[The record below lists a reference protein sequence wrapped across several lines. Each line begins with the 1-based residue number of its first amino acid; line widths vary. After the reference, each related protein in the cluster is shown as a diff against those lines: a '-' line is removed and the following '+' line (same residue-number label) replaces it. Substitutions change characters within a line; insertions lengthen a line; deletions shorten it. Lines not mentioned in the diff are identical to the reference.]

1 MDSTTVAESGSP
13 LPELLRPGFTNET
26 ASLQSQ
32 RDPRDAPNVVNLEQ
46 HDLEKLNIS
55 HENRSSSKMLASEKS
70 LATKKGSMPN
80 IRRSVSVPVT
90 EKTKQATAPGHDAG
104 KQQRDG
110 LIMDTN
116 KSSIVSKRSVEK
128 LYYEG
133 EPEFFRHF
141 VTKFKRRSP
150 LINRGYWLRMKAIEH
165 GVSRFLAERTA
176 KRKVVVNL
184 GCGYDPLP
192 WLFLGKQPLLCQG
205 TTFVDVDYPLLMQN
219 KIGIIQKTSQLKTL
233 LPKFTTTGQETGL
246 LASSDPYVA
255 IGCDLADLTPL
266 QDILQDH
273 LQMGNS
279 DVAVLFT
286 SEVSTAYMPLE
297 GSQAVF
303 QWAATFNDV
312 RFCLLEQHLPDGP
325 DHPFAATM
333 LAHFEKLR
341 TPLRAVGT
349 MEQMKQRFVDA
360 GFPEMGTE
368 IRSLWE
374 LWSDPTFLSAEERRR
389 LDRIEPFD
397 EWEEFAL
404 FGSHYFL
411 LFAEKEP
418 NKDYSNR
425 SYRASR
431 ASIFAGST
439 RGGSFASSPVSG
451 SESPTTPQYHFSPGD
466 ILQTHELKEPHDFR
480 RFGAVVPPFQV
491 DSNGDSLG
499 LHGGLGTQ
507 ERVSTCNTYT
517 RFDKTDEISGPPL
530 RTGLMCHS
538 VTRLGNTANCVLT
551 GGRTS
556 PDNASAESWLRLDGK
571 WRRVH
576 DLPRGRYRHCA
587 VPLVLPTD
595 PRPAHTV
602 LMFGGKTS
610 DGQVLD
616 EWLIWTGET
625 GWQQIP
631 VKGDKP
637 PARFGAVMITDSKGG
652 VSGVLVG
659 GMTSAGRVLNDFWQW
674 TLEPDMT
681 LVCKNVTTKAT
692 AFLKSDGCILGRFG
706 AQLVRSNRG
715 ILMIGGITGA
725 RMLTRQDE
733 ILNMKTLRPQPIQGP
748 RPLLVGHTVQDVDG
762 GLIVLGGGA
771 TCFSFGTTWNRSCI
785 LNDAEPGKFDME
797 WRLQATVP
805 AVKSVQGLD
814 GNSSDTTTAQGQP
827 NGTSSPPGTSSG
839 IVSSGAG
846 LASKIPEA
854 APIHEVNISR
864 GLNFPQYVSA
874 GRPVTLRKCHLGPCL
889 STWTNSHLI
898 DQIGSDRQVS
908 VHVCDSSSN
917 GSVASMD
924 FQSKNFSYQTQG
936 FGTFL
941 SAVERG
947 EKVYLRSL
955 SKENPSSEPT
965 QLSDDFPAISSEFVL
980 PDELEY
986 VSQHAH
992 SSPLR
997 ISGPVQMW
1005 LHYDVMA
1012 NVYCQIRGQKKIR
1025 LFPPSDV
1032 TNLGFEPGSTTSRV
1046 DVFSDAS
1053 YPGLG
1058 HTHPHQT
1065 VLEPGDIL
1073 FIPPLWLHATAPVLG
1088 DHASGHPTPHNSVPH
1103 TNGTSHYEPSIAVNV
1118 FFRNLSNNNSYAA
1131 GRDVYGN
1138 RDLAAYEKGR
1148 KDIAKILKTF
1158 ENLPGD
1164 VARFYLDRLGAELQS
1179 EGRRLQNLDSQ
1190 SGQQDLTNGSHS
1202 SPRREKGKQ
1211 NVAPDAPSTTT
1222 YAMPT
1227 LTSPSTIASTAG
1239 SLVSPIQSHESLST
1253 LVSPTSPSSA
1263 QTETAVAMP
1272 FPMHHLNG
1280 RLDGASEVNAERP
1293 KTASSAGTAVA
1304 PPPVGTSGAGAS
1316 AGNNS
1321 SPWPS
1326 ARLHDFYAE
1335 LGQ

>member
-1 MDSTTVAESGSP
+1 M
-13 LPELLRPGFTNET
+13 RP
-26 ASLQSQ
+26 
-32 RDPRDAPNVVNLEQ
+32 
-46 HDLEKLNIS
+46 
-55 HENRSSSKMLASEKS
+55 
-70 LATKKGSMPN
+70 
-80 IRRSVSVPVT
+80 SVSVPVPLAGRT
-90 EKTKQATAPGHDAG
+90 TTKQAAALAHDAA

-133 EPEFFRHF
+133 EPEYFRHF

-165 GVSRFLAERTA
+165 GVARFLAERTA

-192 WLFLGKQPLLCQG
+192 WLFLGKQPRLCQG

-255 IGCDLADLTPL
+255 IGCDLADLAPL

-286 SEVSTAYMPLE
+286 SEVSTAYMPPE
-297 GSQAVF
+297 ASQAVF

-333 LAHFEKLR
+333 LAHFQKLR

-360 GFPEMGTE
+360 GFHENGTE

-389 LDRIEPFD
+389 LDRVEPFD

-418 NKDYSNR
+418 NRDYSNS

-439 RGGSFASSPVSG
+439 RGGSLASSPASG
-451 SESPTTPQYHFSPGD
+451 TESPTTPQYHFSPGD
-466 ILQTHELKEPHDFR
+466 ILQTHELREPHEFR

-491 DSNGDSLG
+491 DSNGDSIG
-499 LHGGLGTQ
+499 LYGGLGTQ
-507 ERVSTCNTYT
+507 ERVGTCNTYT
-517 RFDKTDEISGPPL
+517 RFDRTDAISGPPL

-538 VTRLGNTANCVLT
+538 VTRLGNTANCALT

-556 PDNASAESWLRLDGK
+556 PDNASAESWLRVDGK
-571 WRRVH
+571 WRRVQ

-587 VPLVLPTD
+587 VPLVLPTE
-595 PRPAHTV
+595 PRPAHTI
-602 LMFGGKTS
+602 LMFGGKAS

-625 GWQQIP
+625 GWHQIP
-631 VKGDKP
+631 IKGDKP
-637 PARFGAVMITDSKGG
+637 LARFGAVMITDSKGG

-681 LVCKNVTTKAT
+681 LTCKNMTSKAT
-692 AFLKSDGCILGRFG
+692 AFLKSDACILGRFG

-748 RPLLVGHTVQDVDG
+748 RPLLVGHSVQDVDG

-785 LNDAEPGKFDME
+785 LNDAEPGKFEME
-797 WRLQATVP
+797 WRLQATLP
-805 AVKSVQGLD
+805 TS
-814 GNSSDTTTAQGQP
+814 T
-827 NGTSSPPGTSSG
+827 NGTMSSPVTLNGTTV
-839 IVSSGAG
+839 VSRTIGK
-846 LASKIPEA
+846 LPEPA
-854 APIHEVNISR
+854 ALHEVKISH
-864 GLNFPQYVSA
+864 GINFPQYVSA
-874 GRPVTLRKCHLGPCL
+874 GRPVVLRKCRLGPCL
-889 STWTNSHLI
+889 SAWTNSYLL
-898 DQIGSDRQVS
+898 DKIGSDRQVS
-908 VHVCDSSSN
+908 VHVCDPSSDS
-917 GSVASMD
+917 SVAPMD
-924 FQSKNFSYQTQG
+924 FQSKNFSYHTQG
-936 FGTFL
+936 LGTFL
-941 SAVERG
+941 SAVEGG

-955 SKENPSSEPT
+955 SKEKPSSEPT
-965 QLSDDFPAISSEFVL
+965 KLSDDFPAISNDFVL

-986 VSQHAH
+986 VTQHAH

-1012 NVYCQIRGQKKIR
+1012 NVYCQIRGRKRIV

-1032 TNLGFEPGSTTSRV
+1032 THLGFEPGSTTSQV
-1046 DVFSDAS
+1046 DVFSETAH
-1053 YPGLG
+1053 PGLG
-1058 HTHPHQT
+1058 PTHPHET
-1065 VLEPGDIL
+1065 VLDPGDIL
-1073 FIPPLWLHATAPVLG
+1073 FIPPLWLHATAPVLNDG
-1088 DHASGHPTPHNSVPH
+1088 DVVDERSSSPQNPVPE
-1103 TNGTSHYEPSIAVNV
+1103 TTGRTHYEPSIAVNI
-1118 FFRNLSNNNSYAA
+1118 FFRNLPNANSYAA

-1148 KDIAKILKTF
+1148 KDVAKIVKTF
-1158 ENLPGD
+1158 ENVPGD
-1164 VARFYLDRLGAELQS
+1164 VARFYLERLGSELLS
-1179 EGRRLQNLDSQ
+1179 EGRKLQGLIRQMEN
-1190 SGQQDLTNGSHS
+1190 
-1202 SPRREKGKQ
+1202 GKQ
-1211 NVAPDAPSTTT
+1211 NLAPEATTT
-1222 YAMPT
+1222 
-1227 LTSPSTIASTAG
+1227 
-1239 SLVSPIQSHESLST
+1239 
-1253 LVSPTSPSSA
+1253 
-1263 QTETAVAMP
+1263 TAVAMP
-1272 FPMHHLNG
+1272 TVTSPTSATATGSSLASPWSDLSQEICDSLGSPTSVTSAKAETAIAMPLSMHQVSGNLEMERPRTGSGN
-1280 RLDGASEVNAERP
+1280 LETERP
-1293 KTASSAGTAVA
+1293 KTGSSSGRTVVAPTLGTAGGQA
-1304 PPPVGTSGAGAS
+1304 EGTVERQRED
-1316 AGNNS
+1316 NNS
-1321 SPWPS
+1321 WT
-1326 ARLHDFYAE
+1326 AGRLHDLYAE

>member
-1 MDSTTVAESGSP
+1 
-13 LPELLRPGFTNET
+13 
-26 ASLQSQ
+26 
-32 RDPRDAPNVVNLEQ
+32 
-46 HDLEKLNIS
+46 
-55 HENRSSSKMLASEKS
+55 MLASEKS
-70 LATKKGSMPN
+70 KV
-80 IRRSVSVPVT
+80 RRSVSVPLPLAETT
-90 EKTKQATAPGHDAG
+90 EQAAAPARDAAKQR
-104 KQQRDG
+104 RDG

-133 EPEFFRHF
+133 EPEYFRHF

-192 WLFLGKQPLLCQG
+192 WLFLGKQPLLCRG

-219 KIGIIQKTSQLKTL
+219 KMGIIQKTSQLKTL

-273 LQMGNS
+273 LQMGNP

-297 GSQAVF
+297 ASQAVF

-333 LAHFEKLR
+333 LAHFQKLR

-360 GFPEMGTE
+360 GFPENGTE

-374 LWSDPTFLSAEERRR
+374 LWSDPTFLSAEERRQ
-389 LDRIEPFD
+389 LDRVEPFD

-411 LFAEKEP
+411 LFAEKES
-418 NKDYSNR
+418 NRDYSNN
-425 SYRASR
+425 SYRTSR

-439 RGGSFASSPVSG
+439 RGGSLASSPASG
-451 SESPTTPQYHFSPGD
+451 TESPTTPQYHFSPAD
-466 ILQTHELKEPHDFR
+466 ILQTHELKEPHEFR
-480 RFGAVVPPFQV
+480 RFGAVIPPFQV
-491 DSNGDSLG
+491 DSNGDSIG
-499 LHGGLGTQ
+499 LYGGLGTQ
-507 ERVSTCNTYT
+507 ERVGTCNTYS
-517 RFDKTDEISGPPL
+517 RFDRTDTISGPPL
-530 RTGLMCHS
+530 RNGLMCHS

-556 PDNASAESWLRLDGK
+556 PDKASAESWLRLDGK
-571 WRRVH
+571 WRRVQ

-587 VPLVLPTD
+587 VPLVLPTE

-602 LMFGGKTS
+602 LMFGGKTG

-616 EWLIWTGET
+616 EWLTWTGET

-637 PARFGAVMITDSKGG
+637 LARFGAVMITDSKGG

-681 LVCKNVTTKAT
+681 LTCKNMTSKAT

-733 ILNMKTLRPQPIQGP
+733 LLNMKTLRPQPIQGP
-748 RPLLVGHTVQDVDG
+748 RPLLVGHSVQDVDG

-771 TCFSFGTTWNRSCI
+771 TCFSFGTTWNRSCV
-785 LNDAEPGKFDME
+785 LNDAEPGNFEME
-797 WRLQATVP
+797 WRLLATLP
-805 AVKSVQGLD
+805 AVKSVENPNRVSVESANVRT
-814 GNSSDTTTAQGQP
+814 NS
-827 NGTSSPPGTSSG
+827 NGTISSPVTQNASAQAASG
-839 IVSSGAG
+839 PI
-846 LASKIPEA
+846 SKLPEPSA
-854 APIHEVNISR
+854 LHEVKISH
-864 GLNFPQYVSA
+864 GINFPQYVSA
-874 GRPVTLRKCHLGPCL
+874 GRPVVLRKCRLGPCL
-889 STWTNSHLI
+889 STWTNSYLI
-898 DQIGSDRQVS
+898 EQIGSDRKVS
-908 VHVCDSSSN
+908 IHVCDSSSD
-917 GSVASMD
+917 SRVAPMD

-936 FGTFL
+936 FGDFL
-941 SAVERG
+941 SAVEAG
-947 EKVYLRSL
+947 KKVYLRSL

-965 QLSDDFPAISSEFVL
+965 KLSDDFPAIANDFVL
-980 PDELEY
+980 SDELEY
-986 VSQHAH
+986 VTQNAH

-1012 NVYCQIRGQKKIR
+1012 NVYCQIRGRKRII

-1032 TNLGFEPGSTTSRV
+1032 THLGIEPGSTTSQV
-1046 DVFSDAS
+1046 DVFSGAS
-1053 YPGLG
+1053 HPGLG
-1058 HTHPHQT
+1058 HTHPHET
-1065 VLEPGDIL
+1065 VLEPGDVL
-1073 FIPPLWLHATAPVLG
+1073 FIPPLWLHATAPVLH
-1088 DHASGHPTPHNSVPH
+1088 DSDLADERSFSQQHSARK
-1103 TNGTSHYEPSIAVNV
+1103 TNGSTHYEPSIAVNI
-1118 FFRNLSNNNSYAA
+1118 FFRNLPNENSYAA
-1131 GRDVYGN
+1131 GRDVYGS

-1148 KDIAKILKTF
+1148 KDVAKIVKTF

-1164 VARFYLDRLGAELQS
+1164 VARFYLERLGTELRS
-1179 EGRRLQNLDSQ
+1179 EGKRLQALGEVASEEQ
-1190 SGQQDLTNGSHS
+1190 AVINGVH
-1202 SPRREKGKQ
+1202 PLPLRQMEKGKQ
-1211 NVAPDAPSTTT
+1211 NMAPTATQTTT
-1222 YAMPT
+1222 FTMPT
-1227 LTSPSTIASTAG
+1227 VTSPNSAMVTGSSLTSPFSDLSQE
-1239 SLVSPIQSHESLST
+1239 VCESLA
-1253 LVSPTSPSSA
+1253 SPASFSSVR
-1263 QTETAVAMP
+1263 TETAVAVPLSMYQLGGNLT
-1272 FPMHHLNG
+1272 MERAKTGSSGG
-1280 RLDGASEVNAERP
+1280 RS
-1293 KTASSAGTAVA
+1293 AVA
-1304 PPPVGTSGAGAS
+1304 HPEDSSSGNDGGVAEANS
-1316 AGNNS
+1316 DNNS
-1321 SPWPS
+1321 SWT
-1326 ARLHDFYAE
+1326 AGRLHDLYAE